1 MKLISRLLNAVST
14 LILVILIFF
23 VAFTIASN
31 SSFFGKYKSY
41 LIQSG
46 SMEPTIMTGDIIV
59 IKSERTYNI
68 NDTITF
74 KANNRIITHRIIQ
87 VQDQTDSTLYTTK
100 GDANRTED
108 EGSISLEQIIGKVI
122 FVLPKVGF
130 LVHFS
135 RTPWGLIFL
144 IIIPIIALIVD
155 QISMI
160 VTKGKA

>member
-1 MKLISRLLNAVST
+1 
-14 LILVILIFF
+14 
-23 VAFTIASN
+23 
-31 SSFFGKYKSY
+31 
-41 LIQSG
+41 
-46 SMEPTIMTGDIIV
+46 MEPTIMTGDIIV

-74 KANNRIITHRIIQ
+74 KANNRTITHRIIQ

-122 FVLPKVGF
+122 FILPKVGF